1 MGRKEGLSYIVYVTS
16 KINCISSIIWL
27 LAAKEVKHSAH
38 EVAAVAVLKAG
49 ETVLR
54 ALVME
59 VSSRCGDILATD
71 LLSGVI

>member
-1 MGRKEGLSYIVYVTS
+1 MVRKEGLSYIVYVTS

-27 LAAKEVKHSAH
+27 LAAKEVKYSAH

-49 ETVLR
+49 ETILR

-59 VSSRCGDILATD
+59 VAGVETS
-71 LLSGVI
+71 LLLTCFLG